1 MTKDDT
7 ALYSSLVQALAEMA
21 NPKKIAKNPFFKSK
35 YATLEDTLAIAS
47 DTLAKYDL
55 AVMQLNVSRET
66 DTVLVTRIIH
76 KSGAFLEDGGV
87 PLKLKDQN
95 DAQKLGSAITYA
107 RRYGLQSMLGM
118 CGEDDDGNT
127 AVAPPPTVKITHK
140 QESFTDKI
148 NGASSLDGLEY
159 LWDNNQDRIDTLSD
173 SRKQTLTMQYN
184 KKKKELE
191 NANV

>member
-1 MTKDDT
+1 MSKDDT

-21 NPKKIAKNPFFKSK
+21 NPKKIANNPFFKSK

-47 DTLAKYDL
+47 NTLAKYDL

-66 DTVLVTRIIH
+66 DSVLVTRIIH

-107 RRYGLQSMLGM
+107 RRYGLQAMLGM

-127 AVAPPPTVKITHK
+127 AVSPAPAPKAK
-140 QESFTDKI
+140 GESFQSKME
-148 NGASSLDGLEY
+148 GARTVDGLTY
-159 LWDNNQDRIDTLSD
+159 LWDDNQHKINSV
-173 SRKQTLTMQYN
+173 SIEKQKILKQQFD

-191 NANV
+191 DANLQ

>member
-1 MTKDDT
+1 MSKDDT

-21 NPKKIAKNPFFKSK
+21 NPKKIANNPFFKSK

-47 DTLAKYDL
+47 STLAKYDL

-66 DTVLVTRIIH
+66 DSVLVTRIIH

-127 AVAPPPTVKITHK
+127 AVAPAPKPKA
-140 QESFTDKI
+140 ESFQSKME
-148 NGASSLDGLEY
+148 GAKTVDGLIY
-159 LWDNNQDRIDTLSD
+159 LWDDNQHKINSVSIENQKIL
-173 SRKQTLTMQYN
+173 KQQFDN
-184 KKKKELE
+184 KKKELE
-191 NANV
+191 DANLQ

>member
-1 MTKDDT
+1 MSKDDT

-21 NPKKIAKNPFFKSK
+21 NPKKIANNPFFKSK

-47 DTLAKYDL
+47 STLAKYDL

-66 DTVLVTRIIH
+66 DSVLVTRIIH

-107 RRYGLQSMLGM
+107 RRYGLQAMLGM
-118 CGEDDDGNT
+118 CGEDDDGT
-127 AVAPPPTVKITHK
+127 SAVSPAPKPKA
-140 QESFTDKI
+140 ESFQSKME
-148 NGASSLDGLEY
+148 GAKTVDGLIY
-159 LWDNNQDRIDTLSD
+159 LWDDNQHKINSVSIENQKIL
-173 SRKQTLTMQYN
+173 KQQFDN
-184 KKKKELE
+184 KKKELE
-191 NANV
+191 DANLQ

>member
-1 MTKDDT
+1 MSKDDT

-21 NPKKIAKNPFFKSK
+21 NPKKIANNPFFKSK

-47 DTLAKYDL
+47 NTLAKYDL

-66 DTVLVTRIIH
+66 DSVLVTRIIH

-107 RRYGLQSMLGM
+107 RRYGLQAMLGM

-127 AVAPPPTVKITHK
+127 AVSPAPAPKAK
-140 QESFTDKI
+140 AESFQSKME
-148 NGASSLDGLEY
+148 GARTVDGLTY
-159 LWDNNQDRIDTLSD
+159 LWDDNQHKINSV
-173 SRKQTLTMQYN
+173 SIEKQKILKQQFD

-191 NANV
+191 DANLQ

>member
-1 MTKDDT
+1 MSKDDT

-21 NPKKIAKNPFFKSK
+21 NPKKIANNPFFKSK

-47 DTLAKYDL
+47 DTLSKYDL

-66 DTVLVTRIIH
+66 DSVLVTRIIH

-87 PLKLKDQN
+87 PLKLKDHN

-127 AVAPPPTVKITHK
+127 AVAPAPKPKPK
-140 QESFTDKI
+140 AESFQSKME
-148 NGASSLDGLEY
+148 GARTVDGLTY
-159 LWDNNQDRIDTLSD
+159 LWDDNQHKINSVSIENQKIL
-173 SRKQTLTMQYN
+173 KQQFDN
-184 KKKKELE
+184 KKKELE
-191 NANV
+191 DANLQ

>member
-1 MTKDDT
+1 MSKDDT

-127 AVAPPPTVKITHK
+127 AVSPAPAPKAK
-140 QESFTDKI
+140 AESFQSKME
-148 NGASSLDGLEY
+148 GARTVDGLTY
-159 LWDNNQDRIDTLSD
+159 LWDDNQHKINSVSIEHQKIL
-173 SRKQTLTMQYN
+173 KQQFD
-184 KKKKELE
+184 KRKKELE
-191 NANV
+191 DANLQ

>member
-1 MTKDDT
+1 MSKDDT
-7 ALYSSLVQALAEMA
+7 ALYSSLVRALAEMA

-127 AVAPPPTVKITHK
+127 AVSPAPAPKAK
-140 QESFTDKI
+140 AESFQSKME
-148 NGASSLDGLEY
+148 GARTVDGLTY
-159 LWDNNQDRIDTLSD
+159 LWDDNQHKINSVSIEHQKIL
-173 SRKQTLTMQYN
+173 KQQFD
-184 KKKKELE
+184 KRKKELE
-191 NANV
+191 DANLQ